1 MLEYLSTCFC
11 WLILPIFKLEP
22 NLISEYQTISNIL
35 KHIKPYGGWFQNP
48 APVENSGKHPIIY
61 RLSTILLVVF
71 RISQPFFLWV
81 FLWFSSGF
89 PLVSYGFPLVF
100 LWFPMVFLWFPM
112 VFLWFSY
119 GFLWFAYGFLGV
131 SEQPHLGFCNEQRLC
146 FGQIL
151 WVISTAFDASLRTRR
166 SSLSW
171 RKRLRT
177 VGIFPDFSGLGYLG
191 YLNDPQFMTS
201 F

>member
-71 RISQPFFLWV
+71 RISQPSTVWFSYGFPLVFLWFSSGFPLVFLWFPLV

-100 LWFPMVFLWFPM
+100 LWF
-112 VFLWFSY
+112 S
-119 GFLWFAYGFLGV
+119 YGFLGV
-131 SEQPHLGFCNEQRLC
+131 SERPHLGFCNEQRLYVLVKSLGD
-146 FGQIL
+146 F
-151 WVISTAFDASLRTRR
+151 SEAFDAWLRTRR

-171 RKRLRT
+171 RKRLQT
-177 VGIFPDFSGLGYLG
+177 VGIL
-191 YLNDPQFMTS
+191 
-201 F
+201 